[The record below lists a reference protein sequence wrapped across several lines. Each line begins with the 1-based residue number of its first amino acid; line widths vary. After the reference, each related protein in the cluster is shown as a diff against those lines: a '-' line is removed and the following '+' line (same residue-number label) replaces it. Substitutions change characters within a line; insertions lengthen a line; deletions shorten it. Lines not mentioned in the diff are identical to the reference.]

1 MDALDPTLARTG
13 GLASF
18 GVAAAY
24 FASAV
29 AAGLM
34 PPELQRPTELTPH
47 EFWLAL
53 SRDPTAHLAFH
64 WTFVAAGLFGLGA
77 VPAISSLVWRVHRGA
92 VLWSASAA
100 LLGFAVLAR
109 SHLMEVAFDRR
120 VIPHYASA
128 DAAYQAAVHVTA
140 SLALDVPDGVLTYGA
155 IGVWILVVSALG
167 LRGRVL
173 PRWLCALGL
182 VAGGLFLTG
191 MVGFTFKI
199 PALVIAAVGAGGAL
213 AAPAWF
219 ASLGAL
225 LGRPRS

>member
-1 MDALDPTLARTG
+1 METSDRSLARTG

-34 PPELQRPTELTPH
+34 PPDLQRPMEVTPH

-53 SRDPTAHLAFH
+53 SREPTAHLAFH
-64 WTFVAAGLFGLGA
+64 FAWVAAGLFGIGA
-77 VPAISSLVWRVHRGA
+77 VPAISSLVWRVNRGA

-109 SHLMEVAFDRR
+109 SHLMEAAFDRK
-120 VIPHYASA
+120 VIPLYASA
-128 DAAYQAAVHVTA
+128 DPAYQQAVHVA
-140 SLALDVPDGVLTYGA
+140 AGLALDVPDGVLTYGA
-155 IGVWILVVSALG
+155 IGVWILVVAALG

-173 PRWLCALGL
+173 PRWLCALGFA
-182 VAGGLFLTG
+182 AGALSLAG
-191 MVGFTFKI
+191 MLGYTFKI
-199 PALVIAAVGAGGAL
+199 PVLVVAAVGLGGAL
-213 AAPAWF
+213 VAPAWF
-219 ASLGAL
+219 VSLAVL
-225 LGRPRS
+225 LRRRSS

>member
-1 MDALDPTLARTG
+1 VESSDPTLARTG
-13 GLASF
+13 ALACF

-34 PPELQRPTELTPH
+34 PPELQRPTEVTPH

-53 SRDPTAHLAFH
+53 ARDPSAHLAFH
-64 WTFVAAGLFGLGA
+64 WTWVAAGLCGLGA
-77 VPAISSLVWRVHRGA
+77 VPAISALVWRVHRGA

-120 VIPHYASA
+120 IIALYPAA
-128 DAAYQAAVHVTA
+128 DPAFQEAVHVA
-140 SLALDVPDGVLTYGA
+140 AGLALDVPDGVLTYGA
-155 IGVWILVVSALG
+155 IGVWIAVVSALG
-167 LRGRVL
+167 LGGGAL
-173 PRWLCALGL
+173 PRAVCVLGL
-182 VAGGLFLTG
+182 ATAALLLAGLLGYAFR
-191 MVGFTFKI
+191 V
-199 PALVIAAVGAGGAL
+199 PVLVVAAVGVGGAL

-219 ASLGAL
+219 GSLGVL
-225 LGRPRS
+225 LRRRAR

>member
-1 MDALDPTLARTG
+1 METSDPTLARTG
-13 GLASF
+13 ALASF

-24 FASAV
+24 FASAI

-34 PPELQRPTELTPH
+34 PAELQRPMEVTPH

-64 WTFVAAGLFGLGA
+64 WAWIAAGLFGIGA

-109 SHLMEVAFDRR
+109 SHLMEVAFDRK
-120 VIPHYASA
+120 VIPLYATA
-128 DAAYQAAVHVTA
+128 DPAYQQAVHVA
-140 SLALDVPDGVLTYGA
+140 AGLALDVPDGVLTYGA
-155 IGVWILVVSALG
+155 IGVWVLVVSALG
-167 LRGRVL
+167 LRGRAL
-173 PRWLCALGL
+173 PRWLCALGFA
-182 VAGGLFLTG
+182 AGALSLAG
-191 MVGFTFKI
+191 MLGYMFKI
-199 PALVIAAVGAGGAL
+199 PVLVVAAVGAGGAI

-225 LGRPRS
+225 LYRRG